1 MLGAGSD
8 WGQPYNC
15 SQWANKFDL
24 TYPLLDD
31 SGSNLFFDFAWDGSS
46 QAGNQYYI
54 PMNIIIDHNMVV
66 RYRAYGFNENRV
78 KNEIEDLIGEMKSA
92 SIVGE
97 ETKHI
102 QPSFIT
108 LHSAYPNPF
117 NPWTNISFTLTEATV
132 TDIVIY
138 NSLGKE
144 VDKLVGRTLFDIGT
158 HTIRW
163 DAEDVP
169 SGVYLIR
176 LETPL
181 ASATTKAILIK

>member
-66 RYRAYGFNENRV
+66 RYRAYGFNENGV

-144 VDKLVGRTLFDIGT
+144 VDKLAGRTLFDIGT

-176 LETPL
+176 LET
-181 ASATTKAILIK
+181 

>member
-1 MLGAGSD
+1 MGNPQG
-8 WGQPYNC
+8 
-15 SQWANKFDL
+15 KHFDIVQL
-24 TYPLLDD
+24 CHLETMQKQNLHLVIDYEIISIHGNILSSGRTALDHIV
-31 SGSNLFFDFAWDGSS
+31 
-46 QAGNQYYI
+46 I
-54 PMNIIIDHNMVV
+54 P
-66 RYRAYGFNENRV
+66 NEYA
-78 KNEIEDLIGEMKSA
+78 L
-92 SIVGE
+92 
-97 ETKHI
+97 
-102 QPSFIT
+102 QQ
-108 LHSAYPNPF
+108 AYPNPF

-144 VDKLVGRTLFDIGT
+144 VDKLTGRTLFDIGT